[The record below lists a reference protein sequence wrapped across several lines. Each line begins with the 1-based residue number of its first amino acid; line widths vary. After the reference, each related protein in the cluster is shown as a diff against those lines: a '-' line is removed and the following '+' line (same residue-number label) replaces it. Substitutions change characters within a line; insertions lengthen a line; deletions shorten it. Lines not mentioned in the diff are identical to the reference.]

1 MKDRYGRIIDYM
13 RISVTDRCNL
23 RCAYCMPKEGIQCVP
38 HEQILRYEEVLRI
51 VKAGTEL
58 GIDKYRITGGEPL
71 VRGGIADFIRMLKQ
85 TKGVSTVSLTT
96 NGVLFASVGE
106 ALKAA
111 GLDAVNFSLDC
122 MDAQS
127 FSKLTRADAFRDV
140 MAGIQTAL
148 KLGFKTSI
156 NCVPMEAYNGCDWAS
171 LAALA
176 KDNALDVRFIE
187 MMPIGLGQQ
196 YKSVSNTD
204 VQRCLVK
211 AFGEPEKSERAHG
224 SGPAEYRDFPGFKG
238 SVGFISAMSHAFCG
252 SCNRIR
258 LTAEGV
264 LKPCL
269 CYRDGLNI
277 KELLRSGASD
287 MALKDAMAKAILSKP
302 LCHNFC
308 EENGNAPE
316 TGRMVQ
322 IGG

>member
-1 MKDRYGRIIDYM
+1 MKDRHDRTIDYM

-23 RCAYCMPKEGIQCVP
+23 RCAYCMPKEGIQSVP
-38 HEQILRYEEVLRI
+38 HEQILRYEEVLR
-51 VKAGTEL
+51 VVEAGVQL

-71 VRGGIADFIRMLKQ
+71 VRKGIVEFIRMLKQ

-111 GLDAVNFSLDC
+111 GLSAVNFSLDC
-122 MDAQS
+122 LDSQN
-127 FSKLTRADAFRDV
+127 FLKLTRADALDDV

-148 KLGFKTSI
+148 KLGLRTKI
-156 NCVPMEAYNGCDWAS
+156 NCVPMEAYNGEDWAS

-187 MMPIGLGQQ
+187 MMPIGLGQK
-196 YKSVSNTD
+196 YKSVNNTD
-204 VQRCLVK
+204 VQRCLVQ
-211 AFGEPEKSERAHG
+211 AFGEPEKSERTHG
-224 SGPAEYRDFPGFKG
+224 SGPAEYYDFPGFKG

-252 SCNRIR
+252 NCNRIR
-258 LTAEGV
+258 LTADGV

-277 KELLRSGASD
+277 KELLRAGASD
-287 MALKDAMAKAILSKP
+287 KALKDAMEKAILSKP
-302 LCHNFC
+302 LRHNFC
-308 EENGNAPE
+308 DENGGAPE
-316 TGRMVQ
+316 TRKMVQ